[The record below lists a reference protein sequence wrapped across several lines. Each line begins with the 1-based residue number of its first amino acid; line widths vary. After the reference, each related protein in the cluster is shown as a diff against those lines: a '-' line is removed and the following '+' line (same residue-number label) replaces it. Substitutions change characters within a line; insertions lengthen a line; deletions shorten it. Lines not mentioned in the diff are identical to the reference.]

1 MSYTNVLKGV
11 ERGVVSDFGPDG
23 GLYVPRSLPIT
34 RGTSGITLRPSPF
47 PTNRKSRTRDAA
59 ALMDFN

>member
-11 ERGVVSDFGPDG
+11 ESGVVYNFGPG
-23 GLYVPRSLPIT
+23 AGPHIPRSLPIA

-47 PTNRKSRTRDAA
+47 PTNRNGRTLYPA